1 MSFFEDIFKDYEI
14 FKNKNAIITGATG
27 TIGTE
32 VTKKLL
38 ELGVI
43 IVGLIHNESNINPNF
58 QQYIKNGQLKY
69 IKVDFKFGNNITD
82 NFKQAMLFLKGRLDI
97 LICCHGKYFEG
108 NVTDTDVEEFDQNIN
123 INVKSSFHLLS
134 LSVPFLKVTKGNVVM
149 ISSVTSKIVEKG
161 DFLHALSKNMI
172 NSLIQN
178 AALELASF
186 GVRVNGVA
194 LGCVNGDFRKSSYKE
209 NNENYLEMMK
219 NFNLLEKKNL
229 EPENVADSIIFLASD
244 EAGFMTGEI
253 MTIDNGFELKHD
265 LSFLNERE

>member
-1 MSFFEDIFKDYEI
+1 MSLTNDNFTEYDL

-27 TIGTE
+27 TIGTQ

-38 ELGVI
+38 DLGVI
-43 IVGLIHNESNINPNF
+43 VVGLIHDKSKINPNF
-58 QQYIKNGQLKY
+58 QEYMNKGKLIFIISEFKY
-69 IKVDFKFGNNITD
+69 GKNITE
-82 NFKQAMLFLKGRLDI
+82 NFKEAMLFLKGRLDI

-108 NVTDTDVEEFDQNIN
+108 NITDTDVEEFDQNIN
-123 INVKSSFHLLS
+123 INVKSNFHLLS
-134 LSVPFLKVTKGNVVM
+134 LSVPFLKITKGNVVM

-161 DFLHALSKNMI
+161 DFLQALSKNMV

-194 LGCVNGDFRKSSYKE
+194 LGCVNGDYRKTSFKE
-209 NNENYLEMMK
+209 NNDNYLDMMK

-229 EPENVADSIIFLASD
+229 EPENVADSIIFLASE

-253 MTIDNGFELKHD
+253 MTIDNGFELNHD
-265 LSFLNERE
+265 LSFNDME

>member
-1 MSFFEDIFKDYEI
+1 MSFSEDIFKEYET

-38 ELGVI
+38 ELGVN
-43 IVGLIHNESNINPNF
+43 IVGLIHNISNINPNF
-58 QQYIKNGQLKY
+58 QQYIKNGKLKY
-69 IKVDFKFGNNITD
+69 IQVEFKNGKNITE
-82 NFKQAMLFLKGRLDI
+82 NFKQALLFLKGRLDI

-123 INVKSSFHLLS
+123 INVKSSFHILS
-134 LSVPFLKVTKGNVVM
+134 LSVPFLKITKGNVVM

-161 DFLHALSKNMI
+161 DFLQALSKNMI

-178 AALELASF
+178 SALELASF

-194 LGCVNGDFRKSSYKE
+194 LGCVEGDYRKSSFKE
-209 NNENYLEMMK
+209 NNENYLGMMK

-244 EAGFMTGEI
+244 EAAFMAGEI
-253 MTIDNGFELKHD
+253 MTIDNGFELNHD